1 MSEIIGKT
9 YNPYGMAS
17 NGSGLLSG
25 FEYGRKLNKER
36 GLASG
41 FANYVNAADDEQKK
55 AALAQMAEA
64 DPNATMGLLKAEKTA
79 NGFGNTELG
88 LMLDVKMHPDKYPKE
103 VVDYVDSYSLVKT
116 KDPYLRGRNEYEGQV
131 GKQQAEA
138 GQPYNGQS
146 NSGYYVQPAQVAE
159 PETVDVTEQVQVQP
173 VKPVT
178 AASLAAD
185 KKLAE
190 KQAEYDATQAIDA
203 QKGWVNVDGQKKAL
217 KGSEAERE
225 WKEKNIQTLKN
236 NEVVSRASNTV
247 LSDIDAI
254 LRMAEED
261 PNSVSGIVAK
271 ISSNVPGT
279 TAADVA
285 ARIDSIKGNIA
296 VDSLLN
302 IKKSGAGLGQVPQKQ
317 AEMLSGLLGNLSQNQ
332 SPKEFMDVLKRI
344 RGIYSGIVDAADAE
358 NKEINSMIYDPNGTI
373 EQPQDEVISFEEW
386 MKQGR

>member
-1 MSEIIGKT
+1 MSEIIGKV
-9 YNPYGMAS
+9 YNPYAMPS

-64 DPNATMGLLKAEKTA
+64 DPETTIGLFKKQNELNGGYRQYLVERAFDEKTP
-79 NGFGNTELG
+79 EEQRKLYLG
-88 LMLDVKMHPDKYPKE
+88 MAQ
-103 VVDYVDSYSLVKT
+103 SLAH
-116 KDPYLRGRNEYEGQV
+116 DPYLKGNETYEGQV

-138 GQPYNGQS
+138 GLPYGGSRNLG
-146 NSGYYVQPAQVAE
+146 YVQPSQVAE

-190 KQAEYDATQAIDA
+190 KQAEYNATQAIDA

-358 NKEINSMIYDPNGTI
+358 NKEINSMIYDPNEEKGLEESKYTI
-373 EQPQDEVISFEEW
+373 VEI
-386 MKQGR
+386 K